1 MPTHGDQQRLS
12 LASVEFLN
20 RARSQV
26 WLRSGPARTISSTSP
41 RTYVTRGDCVGVFQA
56 TDDELRYVATL
67 KNLKL
72 SDGQS
77 LTPTKVGTETRGHVH
92 RTHANPRW
100 ILRV

>member
-1 MPTHGDQQRLS
+1 M
-12 LASVEFLN
+12 
-20 RARSQV
+20 
-26 WLRSGPARTISSTSP
+26 WLRSVPACTISSTSP

-77 LTPTKVGTETRGHVH
+77 LTPAKVGTRSVD
-92 RTHANPRW
+92 
-100 ILRV
+100 LSS